1 MSDSKDKL
9 KENEYSISDISDILN
24 DKDPIEPI
32 TTSITKPIEPSM
44 SKLNE
49 FFKKSFLSNTD
60 NISTLKYAAGT
71 FIIIFITITSLVILY
86 SNPKSKSSGS
96 SSSSLGYFF
105 LFLIIAQIILFV
117 YLKRKEN
124 VSDNSDKDNEFK
136 KTAKYLIL
144 NAFPTIS
151 LVFFIIG
158 LIILFSLLN
167 KQQIHDYAILILIA
181 ITLIAGYIFYKNI
194 KQRSSSSSTNIGYER
209 IKFAI
214 IFVCII
220 FFLMIMCGI
229 DPGGYIKQYMGTSLI
244 AILLLVIFG
253 LLYLL
258 TAYNFPKL
266 PDKKQDN
273 NDNKKVKNNILKG
286 FSAFSIISVI
296 FFIAAIVLFT
306 FGIVNMRNNG
316 NDSPYTQAT
325 IGILLFI
332 FFIIYAAYFSITLF
346 PSSENTGNSEP
357 KNSSIWE
364 QYRSVLLLFL
374 GLGFSGTLIGW
385 LVTIAQNLSSRSGII
400 SFIVNLL
407 VILVILTLVFKL
419 LTLGTYYRQSPLYKL
434 IVNTILYIPCILV
447 SLLDGLMNLL
457 AKPGIPGESPTKYL
471 GLLGLT
477 LLGYAI
483 YLFTPYFA
491 SKFAKQGG
499 KQLVNKP
506 TYLNKEQYFGSYQ
519 SLNNIKLPDAS
530 GNYYQN
536 LNGGSGFY
544 NYNYAISFWFYLDST
559 NPEKDIEHKT
569 YTPILSY
576 GGKPCVQYN
585 PNNNVL
591 MVTMPPDK
599 DVGGATDAST
609 NSISKFT
616 KYDENGNII
625 IYTKPDVLLQKWNN
639 MIINYNGGTLDI
651 FYNGQLVKSAPNV
664 VPYMSQDYLVVGSN
678 KGLNGGIC
686 NVVYFNTAI
695 DAKQIY
701 YLYNFVKNKTPPLPS
716 IWLDVVADKIAEATH
731 TEKSKTNTNAV
742 IDSILI
748 PTQNVVEKTE
758 AADVVPDVNTFNANN
773 FFSLRW
779 YMTGHG
785 DNYGVP

>member
-1 MSDSKDKL
+1 MSKFDL
-9 KENEYSISDISDILN
+9 SDISDILN
-24 DKDPIEPI
+24 GSNVKKSIPEPI
-32 TTSITKPIEPSM
+32 NSKSNSLFTNSLFTNSLLSDPDNTSK
-44 SKLNE
+44 
-49 FFKKSFLSNTD
+49 
-60 NISTLKYAAGT
+60 LKYAAGI
-71 FIIIFITITSLVILY
+71 FIIIFLTMTSLVILY
-86 SNPKSKSSGS
+86 SKPSKSSDSTGS
-96 SSSSLGYFF
+96 SIGYFF
-105 LFLIIAQIILFV
+105 LFLFIAQLIFFI
-117 YLKRKEN
+117 YLKIKERG
-124 VSDNSDKDNEFK
+124 NSASTSTSATSSFIN
-136 KTAKYLIL
+136 I
-144 NAFPTIS
+144 FPTIS

-167 KQQIHDYAILILIA
+167 KKQINDNAIIILFFISVISA
-181 ITLIAGYIFYKNI
+181 YIFYQNI
-194 KQRSSSSSTNIGYER
+194 KQRTSSRSINIGYER

-220 FFLMIMCGI
+220 FFLGIMYGV
-229 DPGGYIKQYMGTSLI
+229 DPGGYIKKNMGTSLI
-244 AILLLVIFG
+244 SIILLVIFG

-258 TAYNFPKL
+258 TAYSFPTL
-266 PDKKQDN
+266 PD
-273 NDNKKVKNNILKG
+273 NKNVKNSILKG
-286 FSAFSIISVI
+286 FSTFSIISVI
-296 FFIAAIVLFT
+296 FFIVAVVLFT
-306 FGIVNMRNNG
+306 FGIINSKNNG
-316 NDSPYTQAT
+316 NDSPNTQAT
-325 IGILLFI
+325 IGVLLFL
-332 FFIIYAAYFSITLF
+332 FFIIYASYFSISLF
-346 PSSENTGNSEP
+346 SPPAGSTNIDPSQQE
-357 KNSSIWE
+357 KNMTTIEGQFRSI
-364 QYRSVLLLFL
+364 LLLFL

-385 LVTIAQNLSSRSGII
+385 LVTITQNLSSQSGIV
-400 SFIVNLL
+400 SFIINL
-407 VILVILTLVFKL
+407 VIILVILTLVFKL
-419 LTLGTYYRQSPLYKL
+419 LTLGTYYKQSPIYKL

-447 SLLDGLMNLL
+447 SLLDGLMNLFGFSSA
-457 AKPGIPGESPTKYL
+457 AKSAAALKAAKTGIPAESPTKYL

-477 LLGYAI
+477 LFGYAI

-499 KQLVNKP
+499 RQLVNKP

-519 SLNNIKLPDAS
+519 SLNDIKPPDAS

-559 NPEKDIEHKT
+559 NPDKDIEHKK

-664 VPYMSQDYLVVGSN
+664 VPYMSQDYLVVGSD

-686 NVVYFNTAI
+686 NVVYFNHSI

-716 IWLDVVADKIAEATH
+716 IWLDVVADELAEATH
-731 TEKSKTNTNAV
+731 TETSKTNTNAV

-748 PTQNVVEKTE
+748 PTENVVEKTE
-758 AADVVPDVNTFNANN
+758 AENIVPDVNTFNANN
-773 FFSLRW
+773 FLSLRW

>member
-1 MSDSKDKL
+1 MSVL
-9 KENEYSISDISDILN
+9 KENEYNISDISDILN
-24 DKDPIEPI
+24 DKKQIEPI
-32 TTSITKPIEPSM
+32 TKPNEPIAGPM

-49 FFKKSFLSNTD
+49 FFKKSFLSDAD
-60 NISTLKYAAGT
+60 NISILKYAAGT

-86 SNPKSKSSGS
+86 SKPSKSSSSAGS
-96 SSSSLGYFF
+96 SMGYFF

-124 VSDNSDKDNEFK
+124 GSDKSDKSDKDNEFK

-151 LVFFIIG
+151 LVLFIIG

-194 KQRSSSSSTNIGYER
+194 KQHSSSSSTNIGYER

-220 FFLMIMCGI
+220 FFLIIMCGV

-258 TAYNFPKL
+258 SAYNFPTL
-266 PDKKQDN
+266 P
-273 NDNKKVKNNILKG
+273 DNKKVKNSILKG
-286 FSAFSIISVI
+286 FSTFSIISVI

-316 NDSPYTQAT
+316 NDSPDIQAT

-346 PSSENTGNSEP
+346 PSLIPSSADPATTTQQENNKTTT
-357 KNSSIWE
+357 IWE
-364 QYRSVLLLFL
+364 RFRSVLLLFL

-419 LTLGTYYRQSPLYKL
+419 LTLGTYYKQSPLYKL

-447 SLLDGLMNLL
+447 SLLDGLNLL

-477 LLGYAI
+477 LFGYAI

-499 KQLVNKP
+499 RQLVNKP

-519 SLNNIKLPDAS
+519 SLNDIKLPDAS

-559 NPEKDIEHKT
+559 NPEKDIEHKI

-625 IYTKPDVLLQKWNN
+625 IYTKADVLLQKWNN

-716 IWLDVVADKIAEATH
+716 IWLDVVADELAEVTH
-731 TEKSKTNTNAV
+731 TETSKTNTNAV

-773 FFSLRW
+773 FLSLRW